1 MRDAK
6 RSNPER
12 TTGDL
17 VRDVIERD
25 GVIKEGLAR
34 GLINVRAV
42 ARYIQRTTHEGA
54 SFEALV
60 SAVRRYPVQKS
71 AAEYRDIGRLIRK
84 MTLKNEIVAV
94 TVRSSPEVPSWLAK
108 FSGTVDYG
116 RGETF
121 RVVSGAES
129 VSVVIDSSNLDK
141 LRGVIPRS
149 EIVRVLSDLSEIVV
163 LLSDEALHRV
173 GVGATIF
180 TELAV
185 NRVNFLYVL
194 SYGPPHAFAL
204 IVERDDA
211 MAAYRALERLRR
223 D

>member
-1 MRDAK
+1 MDAK
-6 RSNPER
+6 RSDSAR
-12 TTGDL
+12 STGDL

-34 GLINVRAV
+34 GLINVRAL
-42 ARYIQRTTHEGA
+42 ARYIQKTSRDRH
-54 SFEALV
+54 SFESLV
-60 SAVRRYPVQKS
+60 SAVRRYPVKAS
-71 AAEYRDIGRLIRK
+71 AAEYHRIGGLIRK
-84 MTLKNEIVAV
+84 LSLKNEIVAV
-94 TVRSSPEVPSWLAK
+94 TVRSSPDVPSWLAK
-108 FSGTVDYG
+108 FSGSVDYG

-129 VSVVIDSSNLDK
+129 VSVVIDSHNLDK
-141 LRGVIPRS
+141 LKAVIPRS

-163 LLSDEALHRV
+163 ILSDEALRRV

-185 NRVNFLYVL
+185 NHVNFLYVL

-204 IVERDDA
+204 IVDRDAA
-211 MAAYRALERLRR
+211 MAGYRALERLREG
-223 D
+223 

>member
-1 MRDAK
+1 MTDAK

-42 ARYIQRTTHEGA
+42 ARYIEKTNRQGA

-60 SAVRRYPVQKS
+60 SAVRRYPVKKS
-71 AAEYRDIGRLIRK
+71 ASEYREIGKLIRK
-84 MTLKNEIVAV
+84 LTLKNEIVAV
-94 TVRSSPEVPSWLAK
+94 TVRSSPDVPSWLAT
-108 FSGTVDYG
+108 FSRAVDYG

-129 VSVVIDSSNLDK
+129 VSVVIDSHNLPK
-141 LRGVIPRS
+141 LKDVIPRT
-149 EIVRVLSDLSEIVV
+149 EIVRVLPNLSEIVV
-163 LLSDEALHRV
+163 LLSDEALRRV

-185 NRVNFLYVL
+185 NHVNFLYVL

-204 IVERDDA
+204 IVDGDDA
-211 MAAYRALERLRR
+211 MAAYRALERLREE
-223 D
+223 